1 MSHSTDINP
10 HKLDEYIQ
18 MGSFQGAGGGAKGL
32 DEKLYPR
39 DSYRIEALD
48 EALMKAMR
56 KIGHL
61 ENYIQRRH
69 GSRVLAQVLETFRQI
84 EHQEVCKRLSK
95 GQEDGPGFIGNEQC
109 A

>member
-10 HKLDEYIQ
+10 HKLDEYIHV
-18 MGSFQGAGGGAKGL
+18 GPSRAGGGGAKGL

-48 EALMKAMR
+48 ESLMKASR

-61 ENYIQRRH
+61 QEYIQRKF
-69 GSRVLAQVLETFRQI
+69 GSRVLAQVLATFDELEKQRDFDR
-84 EHQEVCKRLSK
+84 CSK
-95 GQEDGPGFIGNEQC
+95 GREDGPGFIGNEQC